1 MKKTIPLLIA
11 GAMVAIVGLT
21 PFVSSDEPRL
31 HAQLQLRQSVE
42 RKFEEYR
49 NAIRDAQQVDIKTFK
64 EKLSGGKADG
74 KPITNYDLKQLIE
87 GIKWE
92 REHTQDKM
100 LALELAMDHL
110 EIIPDYYTRLARM
123 EWECRDDRIRDM

>member
-11 GAMVAIVGLT
+11 GAMIVIVGLT
-21 PFVSSDEPRL
+21 PFVNSDEPRL

-42 RKFEEYR
+42 RKFEDYR

-74 KPITNYDLKQLIE
+74 KLITNYDVKQLIE

-92 REHTQDKM
+92 KEHTQDKM

-123 EWECRDDRIRDM
+123 EWEYRDDRITDM

>member
-11 GAMVAIVGLT
+11 GAMMTIVSLT

-31 HAQLQLRQSVE
+31 QAQLQLRQSVE

-49 NAIRDAQQVDIKTFK
+49 NAIRDAQQVDIKNFK

-74 KPITNYDLKQLIE
+74 KLITNYDLKQLIE

-92 REHTQDKM
+92 KEHTLDKM

-110 EIIPDYYTRLARM
+110 ENIPDYYTRLERM
-123 EWECRDDRIRDM
+123 YWECRDDRIREM